1 MAVYHDISALPDFH
15 NAVIT
20 VGTFDGVHKGHKA
33 ILQKVVEHARSQ
45 HGESILITFDP
56 HPRKLLF
63 PHQPLG
69 IITPLDEKIK
79 LVLATGIDHIV
90 VVPFTTEFSR
100 LTCTGYIEK
109 FLLKNFRPKSI
120 VIGYDHRF
128 GHDRL
133 GDIDMLKH
141 YAPVHNYQLIEI
153 PAQLIDTAA
162 VSSTRIRHAIKEGNM
177 QEAALMLGRYYSLKG
192 TVEHGRKLGRTIGYP
207 TANLKPL
214 DAAQKIPAIGIYTI
228 QAIHNGTLYNGMLS
242 IGHNPTVTDKKDLK
256 IEANLFDFNKE
267 IYGEELEIIFIRKI
281 RDEQKFGSL
290 DELKNQLHH
299 DKVQSLGILQSGK

>member
-1 MAVYHDISALPDFH
+1 
-15 NAVIT
+15 
-20 VGTFDGVHKGHKA
+20 
-33 ILQKVVEHARSQ
+33 
-45 HGESILITFDP
+45 
-56 HPRKLLF
+56 
-63 PHQPLG
+63 
-69 IITPLDEKIK
+69 
-79 LVLATGIDHIV
+79 
-90 VVPFTTEFSR
+90 
-100 LTCTGYIEK
+100 
-109 FLLKNFRPKSI
+109 
-120 VIGYDHRF
+120 
-128 GHDRL
+128 
-133 GDIDMLKH
+133 MLKH

-228 QAIHNGTLYNGMLS
+228 QAIHNSTLYNGMLS

-299 DKVQSLGILQSGK
+299 DKVKSLGILQSGK